1 MERQKGIEY
10 PCSALGGEN
19 EEYRCRRGKSERV
32 GPAPGATLMKKI
44 AKRPKRIQ
52 EDKNYIEVMGKI
64 FTVLE
69 YFVEHSNKQKS
80 LMFSEIAA
88 SLPFAR
94 TTVHR
99 ILYSLEKLG
108 YIEKDEVRSSY
119 RLAGKFFDLTGG
131 AVHFRRL
138 LAVARSEMQ
147 TLLLRFGETV
157 NLGVLEDGQI
167 TYIDVLQSPSAL
179 RIAANPGAR
188 NPVHCTSLGKA
199 ILAYLPENEALA
211 ALDQFPMIRMTS
223 RTITQ
228 KKHFIEHLALVRE
241 KAIALDMEE
250 HLSGVVCVAA
260 PIFDRNGKVIAS
272 ISISGPTPRM
282 KPKLSQMQEEV
293 KVAASNIS
301 RMLSPSSRPG
311 ENSTGRP
318 ALERGA
324 EAAR

>member
-1 MERQKGIEY
+1 VTENRKIDADFERSSA
-10 PCSALGGEN
+10 CDSAL
-19 EEYRCRRGKSERV
+19 
-32 GPAPGATLMKKI
+32 GATLMKKI

-108 YIEKDEVRSSY
+108 YIEKDDQKSSY

-147 TLLLRFGETV
+147 TLLLQFGETV

-167 TYIDVLQSPSAL
+167 TYIDVLQSSSAL

-199 ILAYLPENEALA
+199 ILAYLPESEALA

-228 KKHFIEHLALVRE
+228 KKHYMEHLAQVRE

-282 KPKLSQMQEEV
+282 KPKLSQMQDEV
-293 KVAASNIS
+293 KIAASNIS
-301 RMLSPSSRPG
+301 RMLSPSGRPG
-311 ENSTGRP
+311 ENATPRP

-324 EAAR
+324 GPAH

>member
-1 MERQKGIEY
+1 
-10 PCSALGGEN
+10 
-19 EEYRCRRGKSERV
+19 V
-32 GPAPGATLMKKI
+32 KKT
-44 AKRPKRIQ
+44 KRIQ

-64 FTVLE
+64 FAVLE
-69 YFVEHSNKQKS
+69 YFVEHSNERKS
-80 LMFSEIAA
+80 LMFSEIAG

-108 YIEKDEVRSSY
+108 YIEKDDVKSSY
-119 RLAGKFFDLTGG
+119 RLAGKFFDLTGS

-157 NLGVLEDGQI
+157 NLGVLEEGQI

-199 ILAYLPENEALA
+199 ILAYLPEEEALA
-211 ALDQFPMIRMTS
+211 VLDQFPMIRMTS

-228 KKHFIEHLALVRE
+228 KKHYMEHMALVRE
-241 KAIALDMEE
+241 KGIALDLEE

-260 PIFDRNGKVIAS
+260 PIFDRTGKIIAS
-272 ISISGPTPRM
+272 ISTSGPTPRM
-282 KPKLSQMQEEV
+282 KPKLAQMQNEV
-293 KVAASNIS
+293 KNAASNIS
-301 RMLSPSSRPG
+301 RMLSPSSRQG
-311 ENSTGRP
+311 EPQSSELPSAGNFEPASDRP
-318 ALERGA
+318 VR
-324 EAAR
+324 

>member
-1 MERQKGIEY
+1 
-10 PCSALGGEN
+10 
-19 EEYRCRRGKSERV
+19 
-32 GPAPGATLMKKI
+32 MKKI